1 MKKALVIISFGTSY
15 PTGMRAITHIESYI
29 KEHFLEYDCF
39 RAFTSA
45 RIVAKLKR
53 QGNEVATPLQLLEYL
68 LQEGYEEVICQPTH
82 MIAGLE
88 FHKMMEQI
96 YEFQTKFSRLEIG
109 KPLLSEER
117 DYEQCVDFYHKQFP
131 KGKEQEAI
139 VLMGHGSSHYANGC
153 YEKMKCQFDQRKRD
167 DIYIGTIQGFFTI
180 EDVIKQLK
188 KREIHTVTIVPLLL
202 VAGGHVT
209 NDMIGKKK
217 SAWKNR
223 LEQEGYQV
231 KTCRKGLGEYD
242 EIAQI
247 YVEHIRKAEEIR

>member
-29 KEHFLEYDCF
+29 KKHFLEYDCF

-53 QGNEVATPLQLLEYL
+53 QGNEVLTPLQLLENL
-68 LQEGYEEVICQPTH
+68 VQEGYEEVICQPTH
-82 MIAGLE
+82 IIEGLE

-96 YEFQTKFSRLEIG
+96 YGFKIKFSRLTIG
-109 KPLLSEER
+109 KPLLAEER

-131 KGKEQEAI
+131 KGKETEAI
-139 VLMGHGSSHYANGC
+139 VLMGHGSCHYANGC
-153 YEKMKCQFDQRKRD
+153 YETMKCKFHKRKRD
-167 DIYIGTIQGFFTI
+167 DIYIGTIQGSFTI
-180 EDVIKQLK
+180 EDVIEQLK
-188 KREIHTVTIVPLLL
+188 KREIHTVTIVPFLL
-202 VAGGHVT
+202 VSGGHVT

-223 LEQEGYQV
+223 LKQEGYEV
-231 KTCRKGLGEYD
+231 KTCQKGLGEYD

-247 YVEHIRKAEEIR
+247 YVEHIRKAEKIR